1 MLCGEGKR
9 ERGKEGGERER
20 ERKETLITAVL
31 TLGRSCVN
39 LDIKY
44 LCGKGNLDLP
54 RG

>member
-9 ERGKEGGERER
+9 ERGKEGGEREG
-20 ERKETLITAVL
+20 KETLITAVL

-54 RG
+54 QG